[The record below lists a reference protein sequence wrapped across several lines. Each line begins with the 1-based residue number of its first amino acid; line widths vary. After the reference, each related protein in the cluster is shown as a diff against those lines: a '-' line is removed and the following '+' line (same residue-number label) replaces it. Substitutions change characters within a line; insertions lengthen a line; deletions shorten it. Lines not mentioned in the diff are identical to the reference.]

1 MTVPEPPSEHHADQV
16 SDGSAPGYAAA
27 VAELDRI
34 LLQLDSSQMDVDL
47 LGDHVARA
55 AELIA
60 ICRDRIDAARMRV
73 TEIVADLDEAP
84 DLDADPG

>member
-1 MTVPEPPSEHHADQV
+1 MSEPEPSQEPNT
-16 SDGSAPGYAAA
+16 PGYAEA

-34 LLQLDSSQMDVDL
+34 LLQLDSSQLDIDL

-60 ICRDRIDAARMRV
+60 VCRDRIDTARMRV
-73 TEIVADLDEAP
+73 TEIVADLDDLPSP
-84 DLDADPG
+84 DDAGEG